1 MTVPAHEILEAAR
14 IQAGMSFTDLWLAYF
29 ALGGVASLA
38 VMRSYLDGSG
48 TQSIEYD
55 VMAHAL
61 NESFVDQV
69 GDHPVPYG
77 DDLA

>member
-1 MTVPAHEILEAAR
+1 VTVRAHEILEAAR

-29 ALGGVASLA
+29 ALGGVASLG
-38 VMRSYLDGSG
+38 VMREYLDGSG

-55 VMAHAL
+55 VMAQAL
-61 NESFVDQV
+61 NESFVDQG